1 MCSIH
6 HHEGE
11 HLKCKIY
18 RYVIKNKKLH
28 FMSSTSFRQICRK
41 TNIKHNKT
49 VLGPC
54 GTYLVFVYS
63 VWKFDFFDVRKIWKQ
78 CTELGA
84 WRVSNDLKCVSGC
97 RLSFISWW
105 RRRAKVR
112 GRRGWCCERCF
123 FFCPFT
129 IANLYPELSFFTLA
143 YTQYLC
149 QRLEGFSRFLKN
161 GRNTQVSWCRLHL
174 QNYTY
179 LNHYQADD
187 KSFCNTRSTKQYWQI
202 NMHCN
207 GK

>member
-84 WRVSNDLKCVSGC
+84 WRVSNDLKCISGC

-112 GRRGWCCERCF
+112 GRRGWCCESERVEGVVLRKVLF
-123 FFCPFT
+123 FFAPSPSQIST
-129 IANLYPELSFFTLA
+129 QSYRSSLSHILST
-143 YTQYLC
+143 
-149 QRLEGFSRFLKN
+149 SVNVLK
-161 GRNTQVSWCRLHL
+161 VSQGSWKTVEIL
-174 QNYTY
+174 
-179 LNHYQADD
+179 
-187 KSFCNTRSTKQYWQI
+187 K
-202 NMHCN
+202 
-207 GK
+207 

>member
-84 WRVSNDLKCVSGC
+84 WRVSNDLKCISGC

-112 GRRGWCCERCF
+112 GRRGWCCESERVEGVVLRKVLF
-123 FFCPFT
+123 FLPLHHRKSLPRV
-129 IANLYPELSFFTLA
+129 IVLHSRIYSVPLST
-143 YTQYLC
+143 
-149 QRLEGFSRFLKN
+149 SWRFLKVLEK
-161 GRNTQVSWCRLHL
+161 R
-174 QNYTY
+174 
-179 LNHYQADD
+179 
-187 KSFCNTRSTKQYWQI
+187 
-202 NMHCN
+202 
-207 GK
+207 